1 MKSNRKALLL
11 TLCAIL
17 LVLGTVVGS
26 LAYFTDSEAVTNTFT
41 VGNVAIELHEDGE
54 VTRKDGTIGKDY
66 HLLPG
71 HSYSKDPTITV
82 DADSSDCYL
91 FVKVV
96 NGIEAIETKVEA
108 DTVAAQMAAKGWK
121 PVKDVANVYVYAVGE
136 ADKTA
141 VAAGAEVKVF
151 ETFTIDGESV
161 TNTVLAP
168 YKDANVTVTAY
179 AVQKAGFE
187 SSTPAEIWNAAL
199 KDLA

>member
-17 LVLGTVVGS
+17 LVVGTAVGS
-26 LAYFTDSEAVTNTFT
+26 LAYFTDSEAVANTFT
-41 VGNVAIELHEDGE
+41 VGNVAIELHETGE
-54 VTRKDGTIGKDY
+54 STREDGTIGKDY

-71 HSYSKDPTITV
+71 HTYLKDPTITV
-82 DADSSDCYL
+82 DADSVECYL

-136 ADKTA
+136 ADKTT
-141 VAAGAEVKVF
+141 VSAETKVTVF
-151 ETFTIDGESV
+151 ENFTIDGSTV

-168 YKDANVTVTAY
+168 YKDATITVTAY

-187 SSTPAEIWNAAL
+187 SSTPAEIWNTAL